1 MIEGPCKDC
10 VDRRVGCH
18 DRCEKYKQF
27 KIDREDNNKKLK
39 EYKEKSS
46 RQKVRVARV
55 KDIRGNGVLKCHK
68 KWGEV
73 NE

>member
-39 EYKEKSS
+39 EY
-46 RQKVRVARV
+46 
-55 KDIRGNGVLKCHK
+55 
-68 KWGEV
+68 
-73 NE
+73 